1 MIMNIICFDLEG
13 PLSPQD
19 NAYEVTSLI
28 ENGDAIFEMLS
39 RYDDVLTL
47 AGRENYEPGDT
58 LALIVPFLLVHGIRE
73 EDITE
78 ISSHARIVSGAKDLI
93 ARLKGDG
100 WDVHIISTSYEQH
113 AYQIGAELGVSRDH
127 IACTRLNLEDLR
139 GRLTDD
145 DIACIRDI
153 EDEIL
158 STGDEEAVFQRLDD
172 FYFGELK
179 ETALGDIF
187 SQVRVVGGAR
197 KVHAMEGI
205 AASHGMTPGDVVVVG
220 DSITDFAMLGRVRD
234 AGGIAIVFNGNEYAV
249 PYANIALSGTD
260 IGLLWE
266 FALAHARGD
275 DAIELARMMEQEYGN
290 DPRVDCLASADADKI
305 ADVVEAH
312 KQFRRLV
319 RGEAAKLG

>member
-1 MIMNIICFDLEG
+1 
-13 PLSPQD
+13 
-19 NAYEVTSLI
+19 
-28 ENGDAIFEMLS
+28 
-39 RYDDVLTL
+39 
-47 AGRENYEPGDT
+47 
-58 LALIVPFLLVHGIRE
+58 
-73 EDITE
+73 
-78 ISSHARIVSGAKDLI
+78 
-93 ARLKGDG
+93 
-100 WDVHIISTSYEQH
+100 VHIISTSYEQH

-153 EDEIL
+153 EEEIL

-197 KVHAMEGI
+197 KVRAMEEI

-220 DSITDFAMLGRVRD
+220 DSITDFAMLGCVRD

-260 IGLLWE
+260 IGLLRE
-266 FALAHARGD
+266 FALACACGD
-275 DAIELARMMEQEYGN
+275 DAIELARTLEHDYRR
-290 DPRVDCLASADADKI
+290 DPRVDCLTSADADKI

-312 KQFRRLV
+312 KQFRKLV